1 MRNDNRKFS
10 GSVSIR
16 LGAQRVKLELSP
28 AELHGGETGL
38 FRVRVDRRWHDHED
52 GGPLYFD
59 RSGLAELV
67 AALVFDEQLPA
78 LPDAPFLPRNTRV
91 SVKFWHR
98 DSPHQEGL
106 WTSTPP
112 IRGHDGRFYVGVMT
126 ITAGFIFVPV
136 NDVTIVDMRRAKRR

>member
-1 MRNDNRKFS
+1 MRPDNRKFS

-28 AELHGGETGL
+28 AELHGGAEGL
-38 FRVRVDRRWHDHED
+38 FRVRVGRRWHDHQD

-59 RSGLAELV
+59 RSGLAEFV
-67 AALVFDEQLPA
+67 AALVFDEQLPP
-78 LPDAPFLPRNTRV
+78 LPEAPVLPRNTRV
-91 SVKFWHR
+91 SAKFWHN
-98 DSPHQEGL
+98 DSPHWEAV

-126 ITAGFIFVPV
+126 YEAGFIFVPV
-136 NDVTIVDMRRAKRR
+136 DDVTIVDMRRAKRR

>member
-16 LGAQRVKLELSP
+16 LGARRVKLELSP
-28 AELHGGETGL
+28 AELHGGAEGL
-38 FRVRVDRRWHDHED
+38 FRVRVDRRWHDHQD
-52 GGPLYFD
+52 GGPLFFD

-67 AALVFDEQLPA
+67 AALAFDAQLPA
-78 LPDAPFLPRNTRV
+78 LPEAPFLPRHTRV
-91 SVKFWHR
+91 SVKFWHG
-98 DSPHQEGL
+98 DNPHWEGV

-112 IRGHDGRFYVGVMT
+112 IRGHDGQFYVGVMT
-126 ITAGFIFVPV
+126 LAAGFIFVPV